1 MFEFGTFVD
10 TEMLPSLFRIAF
22 IYGWT
27 TFFSLTKLV
36 PSLNVFKRVLTGIR
50 PFPFDETFII
60 QNFIFQ
66 VSFVFIFEGRDFVVL
81 KCKFLHFLKGGFLN
95 LNSFGY
101 FLQ

>member
-10 TEMLPSLFRIAF
+10 TEMLPPLFRIAF

-60 QNFIFQ
+60 QNLIFSKLASS
-66 VSFVFIFEGRDFVVL
+66 SFLRAEISSS
-81 KCKFLHFLKGGFLN
+81 LN
-95 LNSFGY
+95 VNFCTS
-101 FLQ
+101 